1 MKLEEETVTL
11 RQLFLLNIRMD
22 EGEIEMCTRGKNSK
36 WKSEIKTK
44 IYFSQ
49 SSHLRLTHL
58 ILRGNS
64 LTGY

>member
-11 RQLFLLNIRMD
+11 RQLFLLNTWME
-22 EGEIEMCTRGKNSK
+22 EGEIEMFKREKNLK
-36 WKSEIKTK
+36 WKSAETK

-64 LTGY
+64 LTAY